1 MREWLRPIQ
10 RFIWRDEQARA
21 RRLLRFA
28 EVEADGGRDLVRA
41 AEITPDPLLRKL
53 YLAHASDER
62 RHANLFRD
70 QGLRLLQGRVDGD
83 AKAGFDV
90 QWLTP
95 GERGLD
101 DVRVDEHDDA
111 TLLAF
116 LHISEKNAAR
126 DFAIYRDALTHDA
139 ATQAV
144 FDKVLRDEVFHMN
157 YTAVQ
162 LQRIAREDSRRL
174 LWQARLNRLWKAFV
188 RLMAVLAG
196 GIGTAVMLVQYF
208 IVLPPFV
215 LLARRAA
222 RREREGWHAI
232 APSDDHSLKR
242 QY

>member
-1 MREWLRPIQ
+1 MREWLRPVQ

-28 EVEADGGRDLVRA
+28 DVEADGGRDLVRA
-41 AEITPDPLLRKL
+41 AEITPDPVLRKL

-70 QGLRLLQGRVDGD
+70 QGLRLLQGRRNSDPE
-83 AKAGFDV
+83 AGFDP

-126 DFAIYRDALTHDA
+126 DFTIYRDALAHDA

-157 YTAVQ
+157 YTAAQ

-174 LWQARLNRLWKAFV
+174 LWHARLNRLWKAFV

-196 GIGTAVMLVQYF
+196 GIGTVVMLVQYF
-208 IVLPPFV
+208 IVVPPFV

-222 RREREGWHAI
+222 RREHEGWQ
-232 APSDDHSLKR
+232 PVTPPDEHSLKR